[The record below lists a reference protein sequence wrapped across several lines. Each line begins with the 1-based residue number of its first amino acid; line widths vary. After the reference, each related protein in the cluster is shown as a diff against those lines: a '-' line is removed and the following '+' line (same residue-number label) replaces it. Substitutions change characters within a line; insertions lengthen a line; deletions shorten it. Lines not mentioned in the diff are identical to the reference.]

1 MSEVFAG
8 VNALASGEKAEV
20 SDAELVKVQTNFL
33 SAMDDDFNTPLATAE
48 MLGFVKTAS
57 KIVESGNVELAKQ
70 ANTLVSMFVDILGFT
85 FGVQTAV
92 VVAQEEKEDNSAVL
106 LDLIGGIREKLRADK
121 NYALSDYIRDELNK
135 LDITI
140 NDKKA

>member
-1 MSEVFAG
+1 MSEVFEA
-8 VNALASGEKAEV
+8 VNALASGEKLDV
-20 SDAELVKVQTNFL
+20 QDADLVKVKTNFL

-48 MLGFVKTAS
+48 MLGYVKTAS
-57 KIVESGNVELAKQ
+57 KIVEKEDVNLAKQ
-70 ANTLVSMFVDILGFT
+70 ANSLVAMFSEILGFT
-85 FGVQTAV
+85 FVSNAETV
-92 VVAQEEKEDNSAVL
+92 IVEEEKEDNSAVL

-140 NDKKA
+140 SDKKV